1 MSGLEKILG
10 EINAESD
17 GLAKEILDKATA
29 EAKKI
34 KAEAEKNAD
43 DSCERLRRESNT
55 RLADLKSR
63 AQSAASLARRQ
74 MLLAEKQDLIS
85 GVLEKAKGAL
95 STLPDNEYFEFIQR
109 LVAKNVLAQ
118 DGTII
123 FNKKDRDRLPANF
136 SQIIATEAMQK
147 GGSLKV
153 SDETRDIDGGFVL
166 SYGGV
171 EQNCSIS
178 SLFETNIDALQD
190 KVQELLFK

>member
-10 EINAESD
+10 EINAESE
-17 GLAKEILDKATA
+17 GLAKEIIGKATE
-29 EAKKI
+29 EAGAI
-34 KAEAEKNAD
+34 TAEAEKNAA

-55 RLADLKSR
+55 RLNDLKSR
-63 AQSAASLARRQ
+63 AQSTASLAKRQ
-74 MLLAEKQDLIS
+74 MLLAEKQALIT

-95 STLPDNEYFEFIQR
+95 SQLPDNEYFEFVQR
-109 LVAKNVLAQ
+109 LVAKNALPQ

-123 FNKKDRDRLPANF
+123 FNKRDRSRLPANF
-136 SQIIATEAMQK
+136 SQIIQNEAMQK

-171 EQNCSIS
+171 EQNCSIGA
-178 SLFETNIDALQD
+178 LFETNIDTLQD